1 MNARLSRWAG
11 LPPEMLDQTVRQFE
25 EDHLPEIERQPGYQ
39 GALVML
45 DRASGRAA
53 AVTFWESDADMR
65 ASDRLA
71 EQARAAAEETLGPV
85 REPIVDHYEVV
96 LRK

>member
-11 LPPEMLDQTVRQFE
+11 LPPEMLDRTVQQFE
-25 EDHLPEIERQPGYQ
+25 EEHLPGIEQQAGYQ
-39 GALVML
+39 GALVLL

-53 AVTFWESDADMR
+53 AVTFWETDADMR
-65 ASDRLA
+65 ASDQLA
-71 EQARAAAEETLGPV
+71 EAARAAAEETMGPV
-85 REPIVDHYEVV
+85 REPIIDHYEVV

>member
-11 LPPEMLDQTVRQFE
+11 LPPERLDQTVRQFE
-25 EDHLPEIERQPGYQ
+25 EDHLPTIEGQPGYS
-39 GALVML
+39 GVVVLL
-45 DRASGRAA
+45 DRTSGRAA
-53 AVTFWESDADMR
+53 AITFWDSDADMR
-65 ASDRLA
+65 ASDQLA
-71 EQARAAAEETLGPV
+71 QEARAAAGTTAQAE

>member
-11 LPPEMLDQTVRQFE
+11 LPPETLDRTVQQFE
-25 EDHLPEIERQPGYQ
+25 EEHLPGIEQQPGYQ

-45 DRASGRAA
+45 DRTAGRAA
-53 AVTFWESDADMR
+53 AVTFWETDADMR
-65 ASDRLA
+65 ASDELA
-71 EQARAAAEETLGPV
+71 QAARAAAEATAGPV

>member
-1 MNARLSRWAG
+1 MHARLSRWAG
-11 LPPEMLDQTVRQFE
+11 LPPEKLDETVQQFE
-25 EDHLPEIERQPGYQ
+25 KDHLPGIEQQAGYQ

-71 EQARAAAEETLGPV
+71 EEARTAAEATVGPV

>member
-11 LPPEMLDQTVRQFE
+11 LPPERLDQTVRQFE
-25 EDHLPEIERQPGYQ
+25 EDHLPAIERQSGYS
-39 GALVML
+39 GVVVML

-53 AVTFWESDADMR
+53 AVTFWETEADMR
-65 ASDRLA
+65 ASDKLA
-71 EQARAAAEETLGPV
+71 DEARAAVEATVQAE